1 MKAVHPDNQRGIKA
15 LLGMIA
21 TIVTIWMVVLPAAAK
36 LPTVRKHL
44 EFLESHR
51 VNAAAM
57 FYTELEPRD

>member
-1 MKAVHPDNQRGIKA
+1 M
-15 LLGMIA
+15 LGMIVA
-21 TIVTIWMVVLPAAAK
+21 IVTIWMVVLPAAAK
-36 LPTVRKHL
+36 LPTVQNHL